1 MIPKDAVTNFVG
13 RPIMKVEILGT
24 GCKRCDQLYENT
36 QNAVAELDSTGKIKI
51 EKIGDVNY
59 FTKMGVF
66 MTPGLVI
73 DGEVVSTGKVLSP
86 NQIKGKIEEK
96 L

>member
-1 MIPKDAVTNFVG
+1 
-13 RPIMKVEILGT
+13 MKIEILGT

-36 QNAVAELDSTGKIKI
+36 LSAVSKVDPSAEIKV

-66 MTPGLVI
+66 MTPGFVI
-73 DGEVVSTGKVLSP
+73 DGDVISTGKVLSP
-86 NQIKGKIEEK
+86 NEIKKKIAEK

>member
-1 MIPKDAVTNFVG
+1 
-13 RPIMKVEILGT
+13 MKIEILGS
-24 GCKRCDQLYENT
+24 GCKRCDQLYENALS
-36 QNAVAELDSTGKIKI
+36 AVSKIDSPSEIKV

-73 DGEVVSTGKVLSP
+73 DGHVQSTGKVPSA
-86 NQIKGKIEEK
+86 NEIAKMIEENQ
-96 L
+96 

>member
-1 MIPKDAVTNFVG
+1 
-13 RPIMKVEILGT
+13 MKIEILGI
-24 GCKRCDQLYENT
+24 GCQRCDQLYEN
-36 QNAVAELDSTGKIKI
+36 AISAASKVDPSLDINV

-59 FTKMGVF
+59 FTKIGVF

-73 DGEVVSTGKVLSP
+73 DGEVISTGKVLSP
-86 NQIKGKIEEK
+86 NEIKKKIAEK

>member
-1 MIPKDAVTNFVG
+1 
-13 RPIMKVEILGT
+13 MKIEILGS
-24 GCKRCDQLYENT
+24 GCKRCDQLYDNT
-36 QNAVAELDSTGKIKI
+36 LSAVSEVNSPSEINV

-73 DGEVVSTGKVLSP
+73 DGKVRSTGKVPSA
-86 NQIKGKIEEK
+86 NEIMKMIVEK

>member
-1 MIPKDAVTNFVG
+1 
-13 RPIMKVEILGT
+13 MKVEVLGP

-36 QNAVAELDSTGKIKI
+36 MGAVSKIDSSSEIYV

-66 MTPGLVI
+66 MTPGLLI
-73 DGEVVSTGKVLSP
+73 DGQVISTAKVPST
-86 NQIKGKIEEK
+86 NEIMKMIVEK

>member
-1 MIPKDAVTNFVG
+1 
-13 RPIMKVEILGT
+13 MKIEILGT

-36 QNAVAELDSTGKIKI
+36 LSAVSQIDSSARIQV
-51 EKIGDVNY
+51 EKTGDVNY

-73 DGEVVSTGKVLSP
+73 DGKVISTGKVPSTD
-86 NQIKGKIEEK
+86 QIMNMILEK
-96 L
+96 S

>member
-1 MIPKDAVTNFVG
+1 
-13 RPIMKVEILGT
+13 MKVEILGT

-36 QNAVAELDSTGKIKI
+36 QNAVAELDSPGNIEI

-66 MTPGLVI
+66 MTPGFVI

-86 NQIKGKIEEK
+86 NQIKEKIEEK

>member
-1 MIPKDAVTNFVG
+1 
-13 RPIMKVEILGT
+13 MKIEVLGT

-36 QNAVAELDSTGKIKI
+36 LRAVSKVDPPAEIQV

-59 FTKMGVF
+59 FAKMGVF

-73 DGEVVSTGKVLSP
+73 DGRVMATGKVPSPGEILSMIRE
-86 NQIKGKIEEK
+86 NH
-96 L
+96 

>member
-1 MIPKDAVTNFVG
+1 M
-13 RPIMKVEILGT
+13 MKIEILGS

-36 QNAVAELDSTGKIKI
+36 LNAVSKVDSPAEIKV
-51 EKIGDVNY
+51 EKNTDVNY

-73 DGEVVSTGKVLSP
+73 DGQVITTGKVASANEIVKL
-86 NQIKGKIEEK
+86 IEENQ
-96 L
+96 

>member
-1 MIPKDAVTNFVG
+1 
-13 RPIMKVEILGT
+13 MKIEILGT
-24 GCKRCDQLYENT
+24 GCKRCDQLYENAL
-36 QNAVAELDSTGKIKI
+36 NAVSKVDSAAEIKV

-73 DGEVVSTGKVLSP
+73 DGKVISTGKVPSTD
-86 NQIKGKIEEK
+86 QIMNMILEK
-96 L
+96 S

>member
-1 MIPKDAVTNFVG
+1 
-13 RPIMKVEILGT
+13 MKIEILGI

-36 QNAVAELDSTGKIKI
+36 LSAVSEIKSTTAIKVN
-51 EKIGDVNY
+51 KIGDVNY

-66 MTPGLVI
+66 MTPGLVL
-73 DGEVVSTGKVLSP
+73 DGQVLSTGKVPSA
-86 NQIKGKIEEK
+86 NEIMNMIAEK

>member
-1 MIPKDAVTNFVG
+1 
-13 RPIMKVEILGT
+13 MKIEILGT
-24 GCKRCDQLYENT
+24 GCKRCDQLYENVLT
-36 QNAVAELDSTGKIKI
+36 AVSTVDPATEINV

-73 DGEVVSTGKVLSP
+73 DGQLISTGKVPSANEL
-86 NQIKGKIEEK
+86 KKKIEEK

>member
-1 MIPKDAVTNFVG
+1 
-13 RPIMKVEILGT
+13 MKIEILGT

-36 QNAVAELDSTGKIKI
+36 LSAVSKVDSAMEIRV
-51 EKIGDVNY
+51 EKIADVNY

-73 DGEVVSTGKVLSP
+73 DGKVISTGKVPSP
-86 NQIKGKIEEK
+86 DQIMNMILENP
-96 L
+96 

>member
-1 MIPKDAVTNFVG
+1 
-13 RPIMKVEILGT
+13 MKIEILGT

-36 QNAVAELDSTGKIKI
+36 LNAVSKVDPSSEINV

-73 DGEVVSTGKVLSP
+73 DGQVTATGKVPSA
-86 NQIKGKIEEK
+86 NEIMKMIVEK

>member
-1 MIPKDAVTNFVG
+1 
-13 RPIMKVEILGT
+13 MKVEILGT

-36 QNAVAELDSTGKIKI
+36 KNAVVELDSPGKIEI
-51 EKIGDVNY
+51 VKIGDINY

-86 NQIKGKIEEK
+86 NQIKEKIEEK

>member
-1 MIPKDAVTNFVG
+1 
-13 RPIMKVEILGT
+13 MKIEVLGT

-36 QNAVAELDSTGKIKI
+36 LSAVSKVDPPAKIQV

-73 DGEVVSTGKVLSP
+73 DGRVMSTGKVPSPGEILSMIQENP
-86 NQIKGKIEEK
+86 
-96 L
+96 

>member
-1 MIPKDAVTNFVG
+1 
-13 RPIMKVEILGT
+13 MKIEILGI

-36 QNAVAELDSTGKIKI
+36 LAAVSEVDSPTEIKV

-59 FTKMGVF
+59 FAKMGVF

-73 DGEVVSTGKVLSP
+73 DGKVMSTGKVPSP
-86 NQIKGKIEEK
+86 DEIMNMIQERP
-96 L
+96 